1 MKTLFSIGIIL
12 LTLNTWAQL
21 RINDKAPMQNVEMKS
36 VNGTLYSLSS
46 LKKDNGLIVIFSCNS
61 CPFVVGS
68 DDFPGWEMQYDSL
81 NNEALANNIG
91 FVLVNSNEG
100 KRAQADSYEEMIKH
114 AKEENYT
121 MPYVVD
127 EKAALADAFGART
140 TPHVYFFDQS
150 LTLLY
155 TGSIDNSW
163 DNGRKSD
170 QSYLF
175 NAIQAQGKGKGKK
188 IKTTTTEPKGCGIK
202 RIVTPPKN

>member
-1 MKTLFSIGIIL
+1 M
-12 LTLNTWAQL
+12 
-21 RINDKAPMQNVEMKS
+21 
-36 VNGTLYSLSS
+36 
-46 LKKDNGLIVIFSCNS
+46 
-61 CPFVVGS
+61 
-68 DDFPGWEMQYDSL
+68 
-81 NNEALANNIG
+81 
-91 FVLVNSNEG
+91 
-100 KRAQADSYEEMIKH
+100 
-114 AKEENYT
+114 
-121 MPYVVD
+121 VD

-175 NAIQAQGKGKGKK
+175 NAIQAQGKGKK